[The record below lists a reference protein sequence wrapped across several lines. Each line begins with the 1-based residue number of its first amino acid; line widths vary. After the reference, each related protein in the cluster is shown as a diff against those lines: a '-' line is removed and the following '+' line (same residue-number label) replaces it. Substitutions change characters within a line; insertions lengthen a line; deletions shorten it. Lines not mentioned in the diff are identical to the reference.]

1 MTQAIDTTEEKKSNI
16 WTNKKKRK
24 GNDKK
29 YTVNKNHI
37 KGR

>member
-1 MTQAIDTTEEKKSNI
+1 MTQAIDTTEEKKVI
-16 WTNKKKRK
+16 YGQTKRK